1 MDDQVGDGS
10 AGCSGRAELVEHGD
24 VCTPFLEHA
33 ASIIVPGRQSTP
45 IALGDCENAGDP
57 SQDDEG
63 DGREDR
69 SAHEYLATDSA
80 HHAISQIRMSE
91 APGNATRA
99 MTATLFVSN
108 PRGQQLLKDLPIAVV
123 AYNREMYL
131 RRCLTS
137 LLSVRGVKRS
147 SITVYQDGFE
157 ASTSQAATSMGVA
170 IKHHVRKELKESA
183 AYIADHYKFVLSDV
197 FADESVQ
204 KVKEKENSCPQHDL
218 IVVMKKDATVYCVS
232 AYNDNGFETLAL
244 DSSQVYRTEWF
255 IGLGWLALREIVTH
269 EWLPHW
275 PETHWDHWLRE
286 DEQRKGRECLFPEPT
301 EAERPAGS
309 HPDGIARIDIV
320 MLVNGS
326 EVSPE
331 SLLLGNYE
339 EMLGNMLAAS
349 HVVRNLKELDLI
361 TEYQS
366 CSQPWVV
373 YYEGGLSNHTL
384 NSQGHI
390 TSSTPWKPISNFFG
404 LWHEPRRGIHRG
416 LHRFH
421 FRNKCVLLVDAFS
434 VYARNHMPREY
445 VTSPCF
451 PQSD

>member
-1 MDDQVGDGS
+1 
-10 AGCSGRAELVEHGD
+10 
-24 VCTPFLEHA
+24 
-33 ASIIVPGRQSTP
+33 
-45 IALGDCENAGDP
+45 
-57 SQDDEG
+57 
-63 DGREDR
+63 
-69 SAHEYLATDSA
+69 
-80 HHAISQIRMSE
+80 
-91 APGNATRA
+91 

-204 KVKEKENSCPQHDL
+204 FC
-218 IVVMKKDATVYCVS
+218 IVVEEDMVFAPDFLEFFLLYAPVMKKDATVYCVS

-286 DEQRKGRECLFPEPT
+286 DEQRKGRECLFPEVPRDFHIG
-301 EAERPAGS
+301 ERGANMDAMHYRRYDS
-309 HPDGIARIDIV
+309 RLKLNDLPDHIQ
-320 MLVNGS
+320 M
-326 EVSPE
+326 VSPE

-434 VYARNHMPREY
+434 VYARNHMPRDL
-445 VTSPCF
+445 VPFNGQQFGQAVWARIASI
-451 PQSD
+451 QSRTDG